1 MKNARHTLFFLFS
14 LVMFILVNQQAHTA
28 PAHKDRIHQN
38 MVNMWKAE
46 WPRTDFSRSSI
57 DLADILSGGPGKDGI
72 PAIDKP
78 EFVEAKFIHDYM
90 KGFSDN
96 EPVVGIIIN
105 GQARA
110 YPVRILM
117 WHEIVNDELGGVP
130 ISVTYCPLCNTS
142 IVFDRRVAGQV
153 LDFGTTG
160 KLRHSDMVMYDRQ
173 TESWWQ
179 QYSGE
184 AIIGKLTG
192 TQLTILPSRLESLKA
207 FKERAPK
214 GLIQVPNQP
223 GMRNYGAN
231 PYIGYDSSRTPF
243 LYKGDL
249 PKAIPPM
256 MRVVAVGNQAV
267 MLPTLMDK
275 KTVKHQNLEFSWS
288 SGQSSALDT
297 PSIANG
303 RDVGNVRV
311 TKNGKD
317 VPYVVTFA
325 FAFFAFNEDAKI
337 ISTFEH

>member
-1 MKNARHTLFFLFS
+1 MKQTLHFLKPLFIAS
-14 LVMFILVNQQAHTA
+14 LLAFVCHQAYA
-28 PAHKDRIHQN
+28 AVFDQ
-38 MVNMWKAE
+38 WKAE
-46 WPRTDFSRSSI
+46 WPKTDFSKTSI
-57 DLADILSGGPGKDGI
+57 DLNDILSGGPGKDGI

-78 EFVEAKFIHDYM
+78 EFVEVKFIHDYL
-90 KGFSDN
+90 KDFSEN
-96 EPVVGIIIN
+96 EPVIGVVIN
-105 GQARA
+105 GRAKA
-110 YPVRILM
+110 YPLRILM
-117 WHEIVNDELGGVP
+117 WHEIVNDELAGVP

-142 IVFDRRVAGQV
+142 IVFDRSVNGQL

-160 KLRHSDMVMYDRQ
+160 KLRHSDLVMYDRQ

-184 AIIGKLTG
+184 AVVGRLTG

-207 FKERAPK
+207 FKERAPT
-214 GLIQVPNQP
+214 GLIQVPSQP
-223 GMRNYGAN
+223 GARNYGVN

-249 PKAIPPM
+249 PKGIAPM
-256 MRVVAVGNQAV
+256 MRVVAVGNQAL

-275 KTVKHQNLEFSWS
+275 KTVKHNDLEFNWS
-288 SGQSSALDT
+288 PGQSSALDT
-297 PSIANG
+297 PNIANG